1 MNYIIGKVSWLF
13 EITCGTTG
21 PESMVVVGNIF
32 LGQTES
38 PLLVQPYLEDMS
50 ESEIFVVMCSGLAS
64 VAGSVMGAFI
74 AMGVSPGQLKHKYT
88 NGIYSLDYG
97 YIWTIKYIRQVEY
110 FLKIFVFNV
119 SSSSLVRGVNV
130 STCILGDFKSSL
142 P

>member
-1 MNYIIGKVSWLF
+1 MSMITAMLYYIGFMNYIIGKVSWLF

-74 AMGVSPGQLKHKYT
+74 AMGVSPGQLKHKYA

-97 YIWTIKYIRQVEY
+97 YI
-110 FLKIFVFNV
+110 
-119 SSSSLVRGVNV
+119 
-130 STCILGDFKSSL
+130 
-142 P
+142 

>member
-1 MNYIIGKVSWLF
+1 MSMITAMLYYIGFMNYIIGKVSWLF

-74 AMGVSPGQLKHKYT
+74 AMGVSPGPLKHNYGT
-88 NGIYSLDYG
+88 GNTIIYSLDYN
-97 YIWTIKYIRQVEY
+97 Y
-110 FLKIFVFNV
+110 L
-119 SSSSLVRGVNV
+119 
-130 STCILGDFKSSL
+130 
-142 P
+142 